1 MQILLPA
8 KIHKSDTCCP
18 YSCLVPKPSIK
29 WVSVWREEFSYF
41 LQTCNLELFR
51 FLLNDLSALTQSI
64 HTGLSLCYTPSH
76 NVTYYQTMSHTII
89 QCHRP
94 SHNVTYYHTM
104 SQTIT
109 QWHRLSHNVT
119 DRHTMSQTVTQCH
132 IVSTMN

>member
-8 KIHKSDTCCP
+8 NIHKSDTCCP
-18 YSCLVPKPSIK
+18 YSCLVPKSSIK

-64 HTGLSLCYTPSH
+64 HTGLSLCYTLY
-76 NVTYYQTMSHTII
+76 TISHTIK

-94 SHNVTYYHTM
+94 SHNVA
-104 SQTIT
+104 
-109 QWHRLSHNVT
+109 
-119 DRHTMSQTVTQCH
+119 DRHTMSQNVTQCH
-132 IVSTMN
+132 ILSISTHVLCSTEPEPEPNSMTSQNALRS